1 LRKQAVEAVTAIGGV
16 TGSFQLMVVV
26 LVKVVSQLLVG
37 VGSSVQVDVTVIMM
51 AKEMIVSNT
60 LTPYLKSTNLKL
72 MSDELKQ
79 E

>member
-1 LRKQAVEAVTAIGGV
+1 VEAVTAIGGV

-72 MSDELKQ
+72 ISDELKQ